1 MDETPWNLKE
11 LRDYVRRLPGDRQFV
26 LNVISSLDWSD
37 QIFRYHFFEA
47 RDTLRAIPIDKD
59 PNSIKNHELMFS
71 SSDEH
76 DWNMLVVRANV
87 IACIHTVRNAY
98 DHLAQLCNALLVV
111 PQIPV
116 EKCDLH
122 KVRDRLPQ
130 SALRQELDMLTA
142 SQWFK
147 YVAAYSNTSK
157 HRVLVQQDLIFL
169 MWMALRGFVPRV
181 SLMTRHTPHT
191 WLAIFL
197 RASYGSRITYL
208 HAVGPSTAKC
218 CGPMANNSFKPKR

>member
-11 LRDYVRRLPGDRQFV
+11 LRDHVRRLPGDRQFI
-26 LNVISSLDWSD
+26 LSAISSLDWSD
-37 QIFRYHFFEA
+37 RIFRYHFCEA
-47 RDTLRAIPIDKD
+47 RDALRAIPIDND

-98 DHLAQLCNALLVV
+98 DHLAQLCNALLVS
-111 PQIPV
+111 PPIPV
-116 EKCDLH
+116 DKCDFH

-130 SALRQELDMLTA
+130 SALKQELDMLSA

-157 HRVLVQQDLIFL
+157 HRTLIQQ
-169 MWMALRGFVPRV
+169 
-181 SLMTRHTPHT
+181 SLHLSYADGT
-191 WLAIFL
+191 AGL
-197 RASYGSRITYL
+197 RAEGFTHDQAYAPYM
-208 HAVGPSTAKC
+208 VGDLLEGILWVKNHILA
-218 CGPMANNSFKPKR
+218 CGKALNSQVVRANG